1 MPRRSAKTPPPA
13 EVKRVLVTGA
23 AGFIGSHLTDA
34 LLARGYDVVGVD
46 NFLGNYDRVVKES
59 NLTAALKSP
68 RFLFRELD
76 LSLAP
81 LEPLVDEVDAVYH
94 LAARPG
100 VRDSWGEHYQEYLA
114 HNVLATQR
122 LLEALRA
129 HPLKPLVLASSSSVY
144 GDALKL
150 PVNEKAIPAPVS
162 PYGASK
168 LAAED
173 LVHLYA
179 QSYGLDPTI
188 LRFFTVYGPR
198 QRPDMAIHKFV
209 RAVAAGRTITLYG
222 DDRDRRDFT
231 YVADVVAAALAI
243 VERGIR
249 GGCYNVASGRTVPL
263 ADVVAMVE
271 AAVGKKAKVERAPHQ
286 RGDVHATHGDIA
298 ALKRAVGYEPATPL
312 AEGIAAEAAWLL
324 ETATAVPFPKGKA
337 PVFGPPR
344 RHPKLSVII
353 VNYNAG
359 HVIANCLGSCW
370 LNPPREGGMEV
381 IVVDNASDDGSAEA
395 LAVRD
400 DIIFLR
406 NHQNLGYAAANNQG
420 VAISRGE
427 YLLLLNPDVEVGPG
441 LFDALIAFLDENPD
455 AAVAAPALVS
465 PNGRLQES
473 FRRFPNLFHLLGNR
487 RSLIY
492 RWWPHNPFSRRG
504 FYLDLPMDRPARVDF
519 VAGAVM
525 MFKRTLVDLIGPM
538 DRKYFMYVEDAD
550 FCRRARD
557 AGLFTYFL
565 PNLTALHHWGESSAR
580 HPYRMVFIHH
590 ISMMRYFRR
599 HQPLQYAVYLLLLPL
614 VGVHM
619 LFELVQA
626 SSRARA
632 RRERIAREKAAKE
645 AAANAPA

>member
-1 MPRRSAKTPPPA
+1 MRRTSPKIPSAPD
-13 EVKRVLVTGA
+13 VKRVLVTGA

-34 LLARGYDVVGVD
+34 LLARGYDVIGVD
-46 NFLGNYDRVVKES
+46 NFLGNYERVVKEA
-59 NLTAALKSP
+59 NLAPALESP
-68 RFLFRELD
+68 RFVFRELD
-76 LSLAP
+76 LSQAP
-81 LEPLVDEVDAVYH
+81 LEPLVDEADAIYH

-100 VRDSWGEHYQEYLA
+100 VRDSWGEHYQEYLT

-129 HPLKPLVLASSSSVY
+129 RPQTPFILASSSSIY
-144 GDALKL
+144 GDNPKL
-150 PVNEKAIPAPVS
+150 PVTEKAVPAPVS

-173 LVHLYA
+173 LAHLYA
-179 QSYGLDPTI
+179 LSYGLDPTI

-198 QRPDMAIHKFV
+198 QRPDMAIHKFI

-231 YVADVVAAALAI
+231 FVADIVAAALAI
-243 VERGIR
+243 LEHGVR
-249 GGCYNVASGRTVPL
+249 GGVFNVASGRTVPL

-271 AAVGKKAKVERAPHQ
+271 RAVGKKAVTERAPHQ
-286 RGDVHATHGDIA
+286 RGDVRATHGDIA

-312 AEGIAAEAAWLL
+312 EEGIAAEAAWLL
-324 ETATAVPFPKGKA
+324 GTPPAVAAVGRAA
-337 PVFGPPR
+337 PVLGPPR

-359 HVIANCLGSCW
+359 HVISNCLGSCW
-370 LNPPREGGMEV
+370 FNPPREGGMEV
-381 IVVDNASDDGSAEA
+381 IVVDNASDDGSTET

-406 NHQNLGYAAANNQG
+406 NRQNVGYAAANNQG
-420 VAISRGE
+420 VAVSRGE

-441 LFDALIAFLDENPD
+441 LFDALIAFLDETPD
-455 AAVAAPALVS
+455 AAVVAPALVS

-565 PNLTALHHWGESSAR
+565 PNLTALHHWGESSSR

-632 RRERIAREKAAKE
+632 RRERIAGEKAAKQSAPT
-645 AAANAPA
+645 AA